1 MYNRPVTTIIRNSK
15 LDRMRKTLDDLEI
28 SSTMEEELSP
38 VEENLTYDFACK
50 IVPFIVSVI
59 GMFIV
64 AHFEGF
70 FSDPEPQFT
79 FQTFLWMVLYSL
91 LPGLISLILVIV
103 YATVNELQIS
113 LSEAFDEDIEK
124 DAVKEITAI
133 QKSLTP
139 GQIKSVP
146 VRHLF
151 GRTKLEQMGKRKGL
165 DLFILIEPKDVL
177 LEWTKMDAVRP
188 VDNET
193 KLA

>member
-1 MYNRPVTTIIRNSK
+1 MYNRPVTNIIRNSK
-15 LDRMRKTLDDLEI
+15 LNRIKETLDDLD
-28 SSTMEEELSP
+28 SGNTMEEDLNP
-38 VEENLTYDFACK
+38 IEENFTYDFSCK
-50 IVPFIVSVI
+50 VVPMVVSLI

-70 FSDPEPQFT
+70 FSDPDPQFT

-91 LPGLISLILVIV
+91 VPGFISLLIIIV
-103 YATVNELQIS
+103 YGTVNELQIS
-113 LSEAFDEDIEK
+113 LSEAFDEGIEK

-139 GQIKSVP
+139 GQSKSVP

-151 GRTKLEQMGKRKGL
+151 GRTKLEQMGNRKGL